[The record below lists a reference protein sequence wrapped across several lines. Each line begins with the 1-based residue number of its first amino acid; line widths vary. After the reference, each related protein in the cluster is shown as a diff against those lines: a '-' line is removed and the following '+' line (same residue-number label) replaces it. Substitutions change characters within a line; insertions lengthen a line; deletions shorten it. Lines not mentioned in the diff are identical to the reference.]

1 MVSMGADG
9 GRSVDQRVAGT
20 DAQSR
25 GHGGAALGRDPRLL
39 ERRID
44 DCVPGR
50 TQQFVFGNQTQ
61 GPRLPFHRVS
71 DGHALLCRWQA
82 GDSLLWLIPT
92 TNVEEARRLTTT
104 GSTLRPRRV
113 EEKGS
118 IVRALHK
125 EVWPLIESGHGVQVR
140 DARNG
145 ALYFPAV
152 TGVPC
157 FAGLF
162 GGCCAAL
169 KRKRQKSWGV
179 TRVMEGV

>member
-25 GHGGAALGRDPRLL
+25 GDGGAALGRDPRLL

-92 TNVEEARRLTTT
+92 TNVEEAAFVDQDVL
-104 GSTLRPRRV
+104 
-113 EEKGS
+113 
-118 IVRALHK
+118 
-125 EVWPLIESGHGVQVR
+125 
-140 DARNG
+140 
-145 ALYFPAV
+145 V
-152 TGVPC
+152 TGIIPKLLQ
-157 FAGLF
+157 G
-162 GGCCAAL
+162 
-169 KRKRQKSWGV
+169 
-179 TRVMEGV
+179 RV

>member
-25 GHGGAALGRDPRLL
+25 GDGGAALGRDPRLL

-50 TQQFVFGNQTQ
+50 TRQFVFGNQTQ

-92 TNVEEARRLTTT
+92 TNVEEAMMVTA
-104 GSTLRPRRV
+104 GSGNRSVPAIG
-113 EEKGS
+113 KHS
-118 IVRALHK
+118 FH
-125 EVWPLIESGHGVQVR
+125 VQE
-140 DARNG
+140 N
-145 ALYFPAV
+145 
-152 TGVPC
+152 
-157 FAGLF
+157 
-162 GGCCAAL
+162 
-169 KRKRQKSWGV
+169 
-179 TRVMEGV
+179 